1 MQTLAA
7 IARSLNTKAADLAG
21 VLERFAIAVPRTE
34 IPVPCAAFLR
44 TVTHLRILGISEES
58 ILKLWNTEKKLVQH
72 LHLADSASP
81 TWQIDACGKA
91 THPER
96 RLFLTNIDTGFP
108 LTAQSVQPGLN
119 FDAATPELFEGAA
132 MGEDA
137 RKLISAYLT
146 RRDDIIEKIAA
157 ALPHLREALRW
168 GGTLAQKAS
177 PTRRPA
183 APV

>member
-21 VLERFAIAVPRTE
+21 VLERFAITVPRTD
-34 IPVPCAAFLR
+34 IPDSCAVFLR

-58 ILKLWNTEKKLVQH
+58 ILKLWNTEKKLVLH
-72 LHLADSASP
+72 LHLCDSASP
-81 TWQIDACGKA
+81 TWQIDACGKT

-119 FDAATPELFEGAA
+119 FDTSTPELFEGTA

-137 RKLISAYLT
+137 RKLISTYRT
-146 RRDDIIEKIAA
+146 RRDDIIGKITAA
-157 ALPHLREALRW
+157 VPMVRAAIGWSARW
-168 GGTLAQKAS
+168 
-177 PTRRPA
+177 TRS
-183 APV
+183 APNDR

>member
-21 VLERFAIAVPRTE
+21 ILARFAIAIPRADVPE
-34 IPVPCAAFLR
+34 SCAAFLR
-44 TVTHLRILGISEES
+44 TFTHLRVLGISEES
-58 ILKLWNTEKKLVQH
+58 ILRLWDTEKKLVEH

-96 RLFLTNIDTGFP
+96 RLFLTNIDIGFP

-137 RKLISAYLT
+137 RKLIAAYLT
-146 RRDDIIEKIAA
+146 RRDAIFEKLTT

-168 GGTLAQKAS
+168 GATLAQKTSPARRHAAS
-177 PTRRPA
+177 A
-183 APV
+183 